1 MTSHEQ
7 KKIYNTRKTI
17 KQSNQKQIKLFA
29 VSFVVAEVFWY
40 SFLSLHSSF
49 SIMDDP
55 VLFSI

>member
-40 SFLSLHSSF
+40 SFLF
-49 SIMDDP
+49 VI
-55 VLFSI
+55 FNYG